1 MDRMILICM
10 PLFGLRE
17 KNGKTLLNFA
27 SVINFGFIY
36 DGKVS
41 YENKDSKNVVR
52 PVSDFESSIQLFKLN
67 EIDLN
72 HFMQLWSNKTNNK
85 KPIVVD
91 EFIDTE
97 TYYMPKNSP
106 LKIMLDVRENEV
118 AIKPIV

>member
-1 MDRMILICM
+1 MDNLILICM

-41 YENKDSKNVVR
+41 YENKDSKKVVR
-52 PVSDFESSIQLFKLN
+52 PVSDFESSIQLFKLS

-72 HFMQLWSNKTNNK
+72 HFMQPWSNNTNNK